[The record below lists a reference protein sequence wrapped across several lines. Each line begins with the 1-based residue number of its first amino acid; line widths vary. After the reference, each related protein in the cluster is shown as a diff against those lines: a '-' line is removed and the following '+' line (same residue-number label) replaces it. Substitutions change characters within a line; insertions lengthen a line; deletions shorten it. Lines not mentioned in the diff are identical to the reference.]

1 MSESLVD
8 IDEPNLD
15 HLGVHLHDN
24 CPTSRRV
31 QLLIYNFCHVLWG
44 GGAVSIFQ
52 SRVAVGGVE
61 LDS

>member
-44 GGAVSIFQ
+44 GGRSPFSSHASL
-52 SRVAVGGVE
+52 SAGWN
-61 LDS
+61 